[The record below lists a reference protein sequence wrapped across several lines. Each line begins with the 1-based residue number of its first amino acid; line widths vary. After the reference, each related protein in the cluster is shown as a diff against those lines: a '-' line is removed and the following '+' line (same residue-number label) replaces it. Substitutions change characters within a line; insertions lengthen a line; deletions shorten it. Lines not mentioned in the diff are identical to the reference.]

1 MFLKQFVG
9 IVCLSVLLG
18 CASTDGDDGEGS
30 SRRGDCI
37 HQSSIRGYRVLDE
50 RNLIVDASA
59 RKTYHVTL
67 QRRAYGLR
75 NSWGIVFDAPTGS
88 ICAGFGEV
96 LFRDG
101 SITESIRIASIRK
114 LIPEEEEDLLI
125 RFGLKEPE
133 VKRMPVP
140 QEVEGADIEE
150 LDPDANE

>member
-1 MFLKQFVG
+1 MYIKQYLIIIFLS
-9 IVCLSVLLG
+9 ILAG
-18 CASTDGDDGEGS
+18 CAGTTESDDEAS

-50 RNLIVDASA
+50 QNLVVDASV
-59 RKTYHVTL
+59 RKQSHVTL

-75 NSWGIVFDAPTGS
+75 SSWGIVFDSPTGRV
-88 ICAGFGEV
+88 CANFGEV
-96 LFRDG
+96 YFEG
-101 SITESIRIASIRK
+101 GPGAESVRIASIRQ
-114 LIPEEEEDLLI
+114 LTPEEEEDLLI